1 MRIPVTEVEQ
11 MSVLYRSRALAAE
24 RIEADEQRA
33 AEKRAARRSRSRAN

>member
-24 RIEADEQRA
+24 SIEAEEQRK
-33 AEKRAARRSRSRAN
+33 AERRAARRSKSRAN